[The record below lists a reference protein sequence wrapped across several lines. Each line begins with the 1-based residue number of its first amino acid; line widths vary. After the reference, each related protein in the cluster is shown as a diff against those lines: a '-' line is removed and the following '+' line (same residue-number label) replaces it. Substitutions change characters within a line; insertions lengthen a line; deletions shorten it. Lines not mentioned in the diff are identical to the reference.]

1 MIGISTASFALRL
14 LLAIVMGA
22 IRLAWNVKW
31 RQRMAGTR
39 TNALVAA
46 VAGAFVMCGLLPLF
60 PHHNGSFALPAVAVV
75 VSAFIPAHQVGHR
88 LLIPAGESFSIGALH
103 PARNILRTTIFIAI
117 VNIRLTAVL
126 HIFASAFDSILVAAP
141 LDFIKL
147 TRRSIPC
154 ASTAVVPVL
163 AIATSILSV
172 LRPLL
177 LLS

>member
-1 MIGISTASFALRL
+1 MIGINTSSFALRL

-22 IRLAWNVKW
+22 IRLAWNVSGVSAC
-31 RQRMAGTR
+31 QGLAPTR
-39 TNALVAA
+39 LSPQSRGVCHVWPLAAFSTSQWLVR
-46 VAGAFVMCGLLPLF
+46 
-60 PHHNGSFALPAVAVV
+60 LPAVAVV
-75 VSAFIPAHQVGHR
+75 VSAFIPAHQVGHC